1 MFHGTV
7 HDNIA
12 MGIAGVIRRPEEAT
26 REEAENA
33 RQASLMHEFIR
44 DLPDGYN
51 TRLGNGGASLG
62 GGLELGFAIA
72 RVMLRD
78 PTVLVPGKH
87 TIVCD
92 QSKDYNLIYYN
103 QTKRRLRWTQHTAYS
118 FSRSSSA
125 GDITHHDCDQPRP
138 SQITQN
144 DFVYALKCGSRKDT
158 TLIWRFSP
166 RLARLKVS
174 FAG

>member
-1 MFHGTV
+1 
-7 HDNIA
+7 
-12 MGIAGVIRRPEEAT
+12 MGITGVIRRPEEAT
-26 REEAENA
+26 REEAKNA
-33 RQASLMHEFIR
+33 RQASVMHEFIR
-44 DLPDGYN
+44 DLPDGYD

-118 FSRSSSA
+118 FSRSASA
-125 GDITHHDCDQPRP
+125 GD
-138 SQITQN
+138 N
-144 DFVYALKCGSRKDT
+144 A
-158 TLIWRFSP
+158 P
-166 RLARLKVS
+166 RL
-174 FAG
+174 

>member
-1 MFHGTV
+1 
-7 HDNIA
+7 

-44 DLPDGYN
+44 DLPDGYD

-92 QSKDYNLIYYN
+92 HQK
-103 QTKRRLRWTQHTAYS
+103 
-118 FSRSSSA
+118 
-125 GDITHHDCDQPRP
+125 
-138 SQITQN
+138 
-144 DFVYALKCGSRKDT
+144 T
-158 TLIWRFSP
+158 TI
-166 RLARLKVS
+166 
-174 FAG
+174 